1 MYFIY
6 LIGTAGSGKTTLAKT
21 LQEYLY
27 DQELSA
33 EVINLDPAV
42 ESLPYRPAF
51 DIREYVDAYEVMSKY
66 GLGPNSSLIVS
77 IDLALAHAVEIKEE
91 ISKLVA
97 NYIIVDTPGQIELF
111 AYRDSGRLLSSL
123 ISGNNKSVTLF
134 LMDSFL
140 VKEPMSFV
148 SLLLLSSSV
157 KFRFLLPQLN
167 VISKSDLLTEKEKE
181 RIEMWLNGEE
191 LIDYLSKYDE
201 YSHELYNALI
211 ETLEFEPVFVS
222 STTLEGFDE
231 LFAQLQRVLTTG
243 EDYYTEEP
251 NPRL

>member
-6 LIGTAGSGKTTLAKT
+6 VIGTAGSGKTSLAKS

-33 EVINLDPAV
+33 EIINLDPAV
-42 ESLPYRPAF
+42 ETLPYRPAF
-51 DIREYVDAYEVMSKY
+51 DIREYVDAYEVMNKY
-66 GLGPNSSLIVS
+66 GLGPNSSLVVS
-77 IDLALAHAVEIKEE
+77 IDLALAKAVEIKEE
-91 ISKLVA
+91 ISKIEA

-123 ISGNNKSVTLF
+123 ISGNNKSITLF
-134 LMDSFL
+134 LIDSFL
-140 VKEPMSFV
+140 AKEPMSFV

-167 VISKSDLLTEKEKE
+167 VISKSDLLTDKEKE
-181 RIEMWLNGEE
+181 RIEKWSYGEE
-191 LIDYLSKYDE
+191 IIDYLSKYDE
-201 YSHELYNALI
+201 YSYELYTTLI
-211 ETLEFEPVFVS
+211 ESLEFEPIFVS
-222 STTLEGFDE
+222 SVTLEGFNE
-231 LFAQLQRVLTTG
+231 LFAELQRVLAGG

-251 NPRL
+251 NPKL